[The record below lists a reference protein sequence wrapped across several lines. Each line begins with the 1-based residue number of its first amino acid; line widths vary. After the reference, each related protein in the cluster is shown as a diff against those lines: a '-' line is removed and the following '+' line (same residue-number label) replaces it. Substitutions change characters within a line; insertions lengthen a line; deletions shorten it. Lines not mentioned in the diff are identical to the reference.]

1 MRNEEF
7 RKFIITSLRTVV
19 KQSDSENTD
28 FEQYP
33 RRLLRHFIPR
43 NDDESIIQTMIF
55 LDRA

>member
-28 FEQYP
+28 FEQYL

-43 NDDESIIQTMIF
+43 NYDESIM
-55 LDRA
+55 